1 MNLLSSL
8 FQLSSCLVVCPL
20 LGCGSGSHTGTRA
33 TAGCGSAQNNAFCAS
48 MSSSPP
54 IGQPPQKSY
63 KEFNNNWPLDS
74 WQVTEP
80 SDGYQVCYIRLLSKF
95 VK

>member
-1 MNLLSSL
+1 
-8 FQLSSCLVVCPL
+8 VV
-20 LGCGSGSHTGTRA
+20 
-33 TAGCGSAQNNAFCAS
+33 
-48 MSSSPP
+48 PP
-54 IGQPPQKSY
+54 TGQPAQKSY

-80 SDGYQVCYIRLLSKF
+80 SDGYQVPYIRLLSKF